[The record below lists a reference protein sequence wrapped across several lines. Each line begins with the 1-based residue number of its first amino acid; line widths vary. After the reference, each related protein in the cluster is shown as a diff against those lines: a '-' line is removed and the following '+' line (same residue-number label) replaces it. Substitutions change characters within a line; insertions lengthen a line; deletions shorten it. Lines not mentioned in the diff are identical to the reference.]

1 MQRKSSPTI
10 KRYIYGELF
19 FTSTLCTLVLTLLL
33 LYGNMNRHHEELLLA
48 LSLNSSLFTSL
59 ILLLVPYAFSLALP
73 FGFSLSVLF
82 CVGKWSSDREIIAMD
97 SLGFSKLN
105 WFKPTIL
112 CALFISFFAAVIILH
127 WAPQARFQFEQKK
140 EEVMWSGFDSM
151 VNKGDA
157 FNFKLGSHKRFEALD
172 TMQSFTGEE
181 ITKLSVNIGSKNED
195 YWENLRIL
203 AWGEIDSLLCILHAK
218 RADVTKD
225 IDQGKV
231 SLELF
236 DVDIEKAENF
246 VDGHQKHSSFI
257 SFKRWNSPLVL
268 NLSDQT
274 KKLDSPKML
283 PINQLLQKIR
293 TSGNSAFVESAS
305 AVLFKNTM
313 LAFSPLILSFV
324 LIPIGVSKPRKESSS
339 QLVLG
344 IIICI
349 LFYASGV
356 MFYELIGGSGW
367 GWWFNGIIF
376 LILGIT
382 KSLKLLDI
390 WN

>member
-157 FNFKLGSHKRFEALD
+157 FNFELGSHKRFEALD

-203 AWGEIDSLLCILHAK
+203 AWGESDSLLCILHAK

-236 DVDIEKAENF
+236 DVDIEKSDDF
-246 VDGHQKHSSFI
+246 VDGQQNHSSFI

-268 NLSDQT
+268 NLSDQA
-274 KKLDSPKML
+274 KRLDSPKML
-283 PINQLLQKIR
+283 PINQLLQEIR

-305 AVLFKNTM
+305 AVLFKNSM

-356 MFYELIGGSGW
+356 MFSELIGGSGW

-376 LILGIT
+376 LILGLT